1 MDKRRNAFDALPE
14 NRREAIANA
23 ALETFGRNDY
33 KSASTEAIA
42 RRAGI
47 SKGLLFFYFKNKK
60 ELYLSLMEH
69 LTDKVARIVVDDA
82 FYEID
87 DFFDLL
93 IYAAESKGKVLGAF
107 PHLFG
112 LSIRS
117 TKTYATR

>member
-1 MDKRRNAFDALPE
+1 MDKRRNTFDALPE

-60 ELYLSLMEH
+60 ELYLSLM
-69 LTDKVARIVVDDA
+69 
-82 FYEID
+82 
-87 DFFDLL
+87 
-93 IYAAESKGKVLGAF
+93 
-107 PHLFG
+107 
-112 LSIRS
+112 
-117 TKTYATR
+117 